1 MDEDN
6 KQIIYECHCHSDD
19 YRDAVE
25 MAMDT
30 HNYIGKLTLDVLAD
44 GFEIDVVI
52 KRNRKQ

>member
-6 KQIIYECHCHSDD
+6 KQIIYECHCHSNDIAEALELAKD
-19 YRDAVE
+19 TRDF
-25 MAMDT
+25 
-30 HNYIGKLTLDVLAD
+30 IGRITLDVLAD